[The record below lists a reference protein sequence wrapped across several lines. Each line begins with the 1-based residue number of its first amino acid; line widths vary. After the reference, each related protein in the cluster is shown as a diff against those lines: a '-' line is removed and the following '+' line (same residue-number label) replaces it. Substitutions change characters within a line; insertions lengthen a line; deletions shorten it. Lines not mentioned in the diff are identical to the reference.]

1 MDFGSAR
8 QTRNPRGEGK
18 IEPQTLTNFVSPGY
32 APIEQ
37 YTGKS
42 DRQGPWTD
50 IYGMGATLY
59 RAIMGEMPLASI
71 DRSETIVHD
80 EKDAYIPA
88 SNMKD
93 GNYSEKFLR
102 AVDHALAFKIQD
114 RPQTISEWQKEFS
127 ITDDDIDTI
136 PVADAQAEASH
147 DVATQKLDQPEQAT
161 VKITD
166 EMKEETEKIVD
177 DEKTLPLSSQVTNKS
192 VFTNRKYQIAA
203 VVSLTIIGAVVF
215 LPGDEEKSPIKK
227 EPVAA
232 VEVGEADAVE
242 AIPEEDVIIEDSIDA
257 ENQQK
262 IQKLLSLA
270 EEDIKALR
278 LTNPKENNALDKYL
292 AVLKLDENNEDAV
305 AGIQTVSDKYVSLA
319 YGAIESNK
327 LDKAER
333 YLAKAEKITPY
344 SERIKNAQ
352 TSLQAK
358 KEEQATA
365 VASEVTETPPEEI
378 QEEASS
384 EQVDEEEEGLWDG
397 MKQWYEKQAKKE
409 AQPVEDSTGDKF
421 KNTLGGGGR

>member
-1 MDFGSAR
+1 M
-8 QTRNPRGEGK
+8 
-18 IEPQTLTNFVSPGY
+18 
-32 APIEQ
+32 
-37 YTGKS
+37 
-42 DRQGPWTD
+42 
-50 IYGMGATLY
+50 Y

-80 EKDAYIPA
+80 EKDAYLPV

-102 AVDHALAFKIQD
+102 AIDHALAFKIQD
-114 RPQTISEWQKEFS
+114 RPQTIAEWQKEFS
-127 ITDDDIDTI
+127 IIDDDIDNI
-136 PVADAQAEASH
+136 SVIDAQAEASH
-147 DVATQKLDQPEQAT
+147 DVATQKLDQPEQTT

-166 EMKEETEKIVD
+166 EMEEETEKIVD

-203 VVSLTIIGAVVF
+203 VVSLTIIGVVVF
-215 LPGDEEKSPIKK
+215 LPGDEEKSPIKE

-242 AIPEEDVIIEDSIDA
+242 AMPKEDSIDA

-262 IQKLLSLA
+262 IQELLSLA

-278 LTNPKENNALDKYL
+278 LTSPKENNALDKYL

-319 YGAIESNK
+319 YGAMESNK
-327 LDKAER
+327 LNKAER
-333 YLAKAEKITPY
+333 YLAKAERITPY

-352 TSLQAK
+352 TSLIF
-358 KEEQATA
+358 TA
-365 VASEVTETPPEEI
+365 
-378 QEEASS
+378 
-384 EQVDEEEEGLWDG
+384 
-397 MKQWYEKQAKKE
+397 
-409 AQPVEDSTGDKF
+409 
-421 KNTLGGGGR
+421 R